1 MSKLAHTPTVSVDV
15 QIAQLEKLLA
25 IRRLTIADRRQA
37 APDPRR
43 ELGRRMADR
52 GIR

>member
-1 MSKLAHTPTVSVDV
+1 MTKLAHTPTLTVDE

-25 IRRLTIADRRQA
+25 VRRLAVTVAGI

-43 ELGRRMADR
+43 RELSRRIGGAR
-52 GIR
+52 